1 MATVRQRKKTD
12 PAPEKGGGGD
22 ATKNATSKTTKKP
35 HVPTWKDWIPIFALM
50 GVAACILLG
59 SYSRYGPTM
68 LLGQGWRDLKMT
80 SEDWQS
86 HLTSHTG
93 DAAGRKLVFIGG
105 PHRGGTTYIWHG
117 AACSQNDFRFFSIFT
132 ELLLGECKLFCP
144 PFPHGYSVEQCA
156 SHTQPSNIRPCRPC
170 VTHDDDDD
178 KNTTPTFPPPSPLHR
193 HPQHMHAPRYYLEG
207 QRMK

>member
-1 MATVRQRKKTD
+1 MSTVRQRKKTD

-22 ATKNATSKTTKKP
+22 AADATSKTTKKP

-50 GVAACILLG
+50 GVAACVLLG

-80 SEDWQS
+80 SEDWQT

-117 AACSQNDFRFFSIFT
+117 AALKTIPFFSNVHFFSAN
-132 ELLLGECKLFCP
+132 ECKLFCP
-144 PFPHGYSVEQCA
+144 SFPHG
-156 SHTQPSNIRPCRPC
+156 
-170 VTHDDDDD
+170 
-178 KNTTPTFPPPSPLHR
+178 
-193 HPQHMHAPRYYLEG
+193 
-207 QRMK
+207 